1 MIENEKAMV
10 LVNEADVASVSLLD
24 TLKNPNKDF
33 LCSIPDD
40 GTRAAKVKIYN
51 AVNNASEQL
60 AAQVNKILEIVDV
73 VAHPVQLVDMETG
86 ELKELLR
93 VVLID
98 KNGVTYQAVSEGVVS
113 SLTKIFSIVG
123 TPSWND
129 DPVKMMPVNVKTA
142 KGYSVLTLELRA

>member
-1 MIENEKAMV
+1 MEEKAMMII
-10 LVNEADVASVSLLD
+10 NEQDVASVSLMD

-33 LCSIPDD
+33 LCSIPDN

-51 AVNNASEQL
+51 AVNNASAQL
-60 AAQVNKILEIVDV
+60 ADQVNKVLEIVDV
-73 VAHPVQLVDMETG
+73 VAHPVQLADMQTG

-98 KNGVTYQAVSEGVVS
+98 KNGVSYQAVSEGVVS
-113 SLTKIFSIVG
+113 SLGKIFSIVG
-123 TPSWND
+123 TPSWQD
-129 DPVKMMPVNVKTA
+129 EPVKMMPVTVKTA